1 MPFGLRKKPKK
12 DLYWVINKETGK
24 KFSKEPMPKEK
35 AEAQMR
41 ALYAN
46 VPVEGGIKYAKF
58 GYTQIPFY
66 DEFDIVP
73 SPNNPIIYPMDGS
86 GIFDPLKR
94 LYKDVKDRGAAV
106 LTGTNYV
113 GPFNR
118 LDEEYLR
125 TNPPMDKIDEG
136 AMRHDLEY
144 SRIAKLRKAGA
155 SKEEVARLIR
165 ESDDEFLDNIK
176 KHWRTNP
183 RAAAMGYAGIK
194 GKNVAEDVVG
204 LDRNLFVG
212 EGTLKGGI
220 ETENAVRIIA
230 EEMYYEMTRNS
241 RTIDHRRRF
250 LFVEGFVRGYFGYF
264 AESQDPEY
272 LHAMDLGRQYILQS
286 VPRSRLYQTRQRGGK
301 GFFSDLERRIQE
313 NPEYIHQM
321 KPLGLPAKFK
331 GGVALKKRM
340 KLIKKLEGSGFF
352 GDLYDS
358 AKQFAS
364 KAVERVKQT
373 GESVINV
380 FRGKAPRLDL
390 PPPVRRLL
398 ETYGNRPIVRMFV
411 RRDPIE
417 SAINTALNVIS
428 LGSWNVLKQKYGYDT
443 FYHLQ
448 LEVVVRLDDSD
459 DTNARFVLQK
469 NEVIDVS
476 PAKPRTDKTEMVE
489 VPMASGHT
497 MNSLLSNAKQ
507 TMGEKFYYYDAFHNN
522 CQDFVGALLAS
533 SGLLGPDIAGFIKQP
548 VDQLVKEISFTDRV
562 ARGITDLGGIVDV
575 GLQGKGGLNPSDA
588 FSAQLKKEGVSPS
601 AYLEKAKKNARAR
614 GLAADMLGFS
624 SDEKHKLQ
632 IPNAEGKIIR
642 FGAVKKGDYIL
653 YTLQKSPEAEK
664 HRKSYLAR
672 ATKIKGDW
680 AEDPYS
686 PNSLAIG
693 ILWEG

>member
-1 MPFGLRKKPKK
+1 
-12 DLYWVINKETGK
+12 
-24 KFSKEPMPKEK
+24 
-35 AEAQMR
+35 
-41 ALYAN
+41 
-46 VPVEGGIKYAKF
+46 
-58 GYTQIPFY
+58 
-66 DEFDIVP
+66 
-73 SPNNPIIYPMDGS
+73 
-86 GIFDPLKR
+86 
-94 LYKDVKDRGAAV
+94 
-106 LTGTNYV
+106 
-113 GPFNR
+113 
-118 LDEEYLR
+118 
-125 TNPPMDKIDEG
+125 
-136 AMRHDLEY
+136 
-144 SRIAKLRKAGA
+144 
-155 SKEEVARLIR
+155 
-165 ESDDEFLDNIK
+165 
-176 KHWRTNP
+176 
-183 RAAAMGYAGIK
+183 
-194 GKNVAEDVVG
+194 
-204 LDRNLFVG
+204 
-212 EGTLKGGI
+212 
-220 ETENAVRIIA
+220 
-230 EEMYYEMTRNS
+230 
-241 RTIDHRRRF
+241 
-250 LFVEGFVRGYFGYF
+250 
-264 AESQDPEY
+264 
-272 LHAMDLGRQYILQS
+272 
-286 VPRSRLYQTRQRGGK
+286 
-301 GFFSDLERRIQE
+301 
-313 NPEYIHQM
+313 
-321 KPLGLPAKFK
+321 
-331 GGVALKKRM
+331 
-340 KLIKKLEGSGFF
+340 LIKELEGSGFF

-373 GESVINV
+373 GESVVNV

-428 LGSWNVLKQKYGYDT
+428 LGSWNSLKQKYGYDT

-448 LEVVVRLDDSD
+448 LEVIVRVSDTD

-489 VPMASGHT
+489 VPMSGGHT

-522 CQDFVGALLAS
+522 CQDFVGNLLAA

-588 FSAQLKKEGVSPS
+588 FAAQLKKEGVSPS

-693 ILWEG
+693 ILWEGK

>member
-1 MPFGLRKKPKK
+1 MPWKLRKAPKK

-24 KFSKEPMPKEK
+24 KHSKEPLPKER
-35 AEAQMR
+35 ATAQMK

-46 VPVEGGIKYAKF
+46 VPVEGKGFFSDMERRIRENPQMKPLGLPQK
-58 GYTQIPFY
+58 
-66 DEFDIVP
+66 P
-73 SPNNPIIYPMDGS
+73 SGKKGGS
-86 GIFDPLKR
+86 VFSTLGKI
-94 LYKDVKDRGAAV
+94 YKDIKDRGAAV

-155 SKEEVARLIR
+155 SKAEVARLIR

-212 EGTLKGGI
+212 EGK
-220 ETENAVRIIA
+220 A
-230 EEMYYEMTRNS
+230 S
-241 RTIDHRRRF
+241 
-250 LFVEGFVRGYFGYF
+250 
-264 AESQDPEY
+264 
-272 LHAMDLGRQYILQS
+272 
-286 VPRSRLYQTRQRGGK
+286 
-301 GFFSDLERRIQE
+301 
-313 NPEYIHQM
+313 
-321 KPLGLPAKFK
+321 
-331 GGVALKKRM
+331 KKRM
-340 KLIKKLEGSGFF
+340 KLVKQLEGSGFF
-352 GDLYDS
+352 GDFWN
-358 AKQFAS
+358 AGKQFAS
-364 KAVERVKQT
+364 KVVERVKQT
-373 GESVINV
+373 GESVVNV
-380 FRGKAPRLDL
+380 IRGKAPRLDL
-390 PPPVRRLL
+390 SPKVRQLL
-398 ETYGNRPIVRMFV
+398 QDYGDRPIVRMFV
-411 RRDPIE
+411 RRDPIQ
-417 SAINTALNVIS
+417 SAIDTALNFIS
-428 LGSWNVLKQKYGYDT
+428 IGSWNVLKQKYGYDT

-448 LEVVVRLDDSD
+448 LEVVVRVSDSD

-476 PAKPRTDKTEMVE
+476 PAQPRTDKTEMVE
-489 VPMASGHT
+489 VPMSEGHT

-522 CQDFVGALLAS
+522 CQDFVGALLAG
-533 SGLLGPDIAGFIKQP
+533 SGLQRPDVAGFIKQP
-548 VDQLVKEISFTDRV
+548 VDELVKEISITDRI

-575 GLQGKGGLNPSDA
+575 GLQGKGGLTPSDA
-588 FSAQLKKEGVSPS
+588 FAAQLKAAGVSPS
-601 AYLEKAKKNARAR
+601 AYLEKAQKKANAL
-614 GLAADMLGFS
+614 GLAGNMLGFS
-624 SDEKHKLQ
+624 SNDKHKLQ
-632 IPNAEGKIIR
+632 IPNEDGKMIR
-642 FGAVKKGDYIL
+642 FGAVKLGDYIL
-653 YTLQKSPEAEK
+653 YTLQKNPDAEK

-680 AEDPYS
+680 AKDPYS

-693 ILWEG
+693 VLW